1 MWAVEKKI
9 QKQRGVVMV
18 GVGKSN
24 VGMLR
29 PRNEDSILVSNEAIG
44 VLPNV
49 FVVADGMGGHKAGN
63 VASASAIEGFTEFVK
78 KPENENEEVLDVM
91 ISAVSYANE
100 LVHKLSQ
107 EHEEYSNMG
116 STFIACC
123 IDNKSAYIAHVG
135 DSRLYLY
142 RDGELNQITN
152 DHSLV
157 AEMVRAGRMTEEE
170 AETDCRRNVIT
181 RAVGTDCSVNIDG
194 IIMCSDGLSNMV
206 AKSGIKQILDMN
218 ISDEEKVDALISEAN
233 DNGGADNISVI
244 IIGL

>member
-1 MWAVEKKI
+1 
-9 QKQRGVVMV
+9 MV

-63 VASASAIEGFTEFVK
+63 VASASAIEWFIEFVK
-78 KPENENEEVLDVM
+78 KPENESEEVLDVM
-91 ISAVSYANE
+91 ISAVSYANG

-123 IDNKSAYIAHVG
+123 IDNNSAYIAHVG

-170 AETDCRRNVIT
+170 AETDFRRNVIT

-194 IIMCSDGLSNMV
+194 IITPIKEGDSILMCSDGLSNMV

-218 ISDEEKVDALISEAN
+218 ISDEEKVDALIAEAN

>member
-1 MWAVEKKI
+1 
-9 QKQRGVVMV
+9 MV

-63 VASASAIEGFTEFVK
+63 VASASAIEGFIEFVK
-78 KPENENEEVLDVM
+78 KPENESEEVLDVM
-91 ISAVSYANE
+91 ISAVSYANG

-123 IDNKSAYIAHVG
+123 IDNNSAYIAHVG
-135 DSRLYLY
+135 DSRLY
-142 RDGELNQITN
+142 
-152 DHSLV
+152 SLV

-170 AETDCRRNVIT
+170 AETDFRRNVIT

-194 IIMCSDGLSNMV
+194 IITPIKEGDSILMCSDGLSNMV

-218 ISDEEKVDALISEAN
+218 ISDEEKVDALIAEAN

>member
-1 MWAVEKKI
+1 
-9 QKQRGVVMV
+9 MV

-44 VLPNV
+44 V
-49 FVVADGMGGHKAGN
+49 
-63 VASASAIEGFTEFVK
+63 
-78 KPENENEEVLDVM
+78 
-91 ISAVSYANE
+91 VSYANE

-194 IIMCSDGLSNMV
+194 IITPIKEGDSILMCSDGLSNMV

>member
-1 MWAVEKKI
+1 
-9 QKQRGVVMV
+9 MV

-78 KPENENEEVLDVM
+78 KPENENEEVLDV
-91 ISAVSYANE
+91 I
-100 LVHKLSQ
+100 
-107 EHEEYSNMG
+107 
-116 STFIACC
+116 
-123 IDNKSAYIAHVG
+123 
-135 DSRLYLY
+135 Y

-194 IIMCSDGLSNMV
+194 IITPIKEGDSILMCSDGLSNMV

>member
-1 MWAVEKKI
+1 
-9 QKQRGVVMV
+9 
-18 GVGKSN
+18 
-24 VGMLR
+24 
-29 PRNEDSILVSNEAIG
+29 
-44 VLPNV
+44 
-49 FVVADGMGGHKAGN
+49 
-63 VASASAIEGFTEFVK
+63 
-78 KPENENEEVLDVM
+78 M
-91 ISAVSYANE
+91 ISAVSYANG

-123 IDNKSAYIAHVG
+123 IDNNSAYIAHVG

-142 RDGELNQITN
+142 RDGGLNQITN

-170 AETDCRRNVIT
+170 AETDFRRNVIT

-194 IIMCSDGLSNMV
+194 IITPIKEGDSILMCSDGLSNMV

-218 ISDEEKVDALISEAN
+218 ISDEEKVDALIAEAN

>member
-1 MWAVEKKI
+1 
-9 QKQRGVVMV
+9 MV

-63 VASASAIEGFTEFVK
+63 VASASAIEGFIEFVK
-78 KPENENEEVLDVM
+78 KPENESEEVLDVM
-91 ISAVSYANE
+91 ISAVSYANG

-123 IDNKSAYIAHVG
+123 IDNNSAYIAHVG

-170 AETDCRRNVIT
+170 AETDFRRNVIT

-194 IIMCSDGLSNMV
+194 MLMCSDGLSNMV

-218 ISDEEKVDALISEAN
+218 ISDEEKVDALIAEAN

>member
-1 MWAVEKKI
+1 
-9 QKQRGVVMV
+9 
-18 GVGKSN
+18 
-24 VGMLR
+24 
-29 PRNEDSILVSNEAIG
+29 
-44 VLPNV
+44 
-49 FVVADGMGGHKAGN
+49 
-63 VASASAIEGFTEFVK
+63 
-78 KPENENEEVLDVM
+78 M

-194 IIMCSDGLSNMV
+194 IITPIKEGDSILMCSDGLSNMV

>member
-1 MWAVEKKI
+1 
-9 QKQRGVVMV
+9 MV

-107 EHEEYSNMG
+107 EYEEYSNMG

-181 RAVGTDCSVNIDG
+181 RAVG
-194 IIMCSDGLSNMV
+194 
-206 AKSGIKQILDMN
+206 ILT
-218 ISDEEKVDALISEAN
+218 VL
-233 DNGGADNISVI
+233 
-244 IIGL
+244 LLL

>member
-1 MWAVEKKI
+1 
-9 QKQRGVVMV
+9 MV

-157 AEMVRAGRMTEEE
+157 AEMEP
-170 AETDCRRNVIT
+170 AE
-181 RAVGTDCSVNIDG
+181 
-194 IIMCSDGLSNMV
+194 
-206 AKSGIKQILDMN
+206 
-218 ISDEEKVDALISEAN
+218 
-233 DNGGADNISVI
+233 
-244 IIGL
+244 